1 MTDYVINASGM
12 PAMCYL
18 CGKPATTFINTSVN
32 LASSAPSH
40 TEPVCKEHDPYRLDD
55 MTMVSKTTRPAEL
68 AEVQRLQ
75 QENAMLRQVL
85 AMTDPC
91 IHQEVDNARQ
101 AHDDGRTITL
111 EQYMADRGLQ

>member
-1 MTDYVINASGM
+1 MR
-12 PAMCYL
+12 
-18 CGKPATTFINTSVN
+18 ATVSDHPNYGEQELRDRTS
-32 LASSAPSH
+32 AGQQP
-40 TEPVCKEHDPYRLDD
+40 RLW
-55 MTMVSKTTRPAEL
+55 
-68 AEVQRLQ
+68 EVRSLFREVDRLR